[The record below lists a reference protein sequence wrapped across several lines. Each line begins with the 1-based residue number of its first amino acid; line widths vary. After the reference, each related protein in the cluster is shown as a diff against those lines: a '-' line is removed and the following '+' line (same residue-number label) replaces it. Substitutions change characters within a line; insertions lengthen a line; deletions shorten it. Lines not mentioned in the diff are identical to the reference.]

1 MESFSIFDIDGD
13 GEISVQELMSVM
25 ASVGNELSNE
35 DAEDIFEI
43 VDSNGKY
50 FPSLTQ
56 EVVLIKRSV
65 EKSER
70 ISRRISVLT
79 RFQLFLF

>member
-50 FPSLTQ
+50 FPAP
-56 EVVLIKRSV
+56 
-65 EKSER
+65 
-70 ISRRISVLT
+70 
-79 RFQLFLF
+79 

>member
-1 MESFSIFDIDGD
+1 MSSLLNLLFFCVSVDLVESFSIFDIDGD

-50 FPSLTQ
+50 FPAP
-56 EVVLIKRSV
+56 
-65 EKSER
+65 
-70 ISRRISVLT
+70 
-79 RFQLFLF
+79 

>member
-1 MESFSIFDIDGD
+1 MSSLLNLLFFCVSVDLVESFRIFDIDGD

-43 VDSNGKY
+43 VDSNGK
-50 FPSLTQ
+50 
-56 EVVLIKRSV
+56 
-65 EKSER
+65 
-70 ISRRISVLT
+70 
-79 RFQLFLF
+79 